1 MATTSLWR
9 VSGRLDHVLRYVE
22 NPEKTTRDDLERV
35 LSYAAAQRKTSHA
48 SNENLPTL
56 RQLVT
61 GINCAPA
68 TALAE
73 MQDVKLCFGK
83 TDGTLAY
90 HGYQSFAPGEAT
102 PELAHEIGVKLARRL
117 WGDKYQVIVA
127 THLDK
132 ENHLHSHFVINS
144 VAFLDG
150 RKFYRSAQDYAR
162 MREASDALCREYGL
176 SVIADKESKT
186 KNYAEWQTERDGQ
199 PTIRSQI
206 RADIDRAVAASS
218 TERMFYKTLREMGY
232 DIRFLTESGAE
243 LKYPKLKPP
252 GAKGYFRFHKL
263 GEGYTPE
270 EIAGR
275 IAQNYY
281 RALPFSKAERAAGNE
296 ARLRAHQAVAHRKAK
311 GLYALYLYYC
321 YELHILQRHP
331 ASVKRVPFS
340 MHEDI
345 VKLERLDRQTRFLA
359 EHGIETDAQ
368 LQTYQTAAQS
378 EIDALTVER
387 QGLRNELRRL
397 KRRNAPDGEAIA
409 VSERISD
416 LSQSLKILRE
426 EVALCAEIEDRT
438 ERIRQ
443 NLLELRQETER
454 KENEHEHIRRRGGTG
469 REDDPERR

>member
-9 VSGRLDHVLRYVE
+9 VSGRLDHLLRYVG
-22 NPEKTTRDDLERV
+22 NPEKTNRDDLERV
-35 LSYAAAQRKTSHA
+35 LAYASAQRKTTHTSD
-48 SNENLPTL
+48 ENLPTL
-56 RQLVT
+56 HQLVT
-61 GINCAPA
+61 GINCSPP

-73 MQDVKLCFGK
+73 MQATKHCFSK

-144 VAFLDG
+144 VSFLDG

-162 MREASDALCREYGL
+162 MREVSDELCREYGL
-176 SVIADKESKT
+176 SVIAAKESRT
-186 KNYAEWQTERDGQ
+186 KSYAEWQAERDGQ
-199 PTIRSQI
+199 TTIRSQI

-232 DIRFLTESGAE
+232 DIRFLSESGAE

-263 GEGYTPE
+263 GDGYTPE

-281 RALPFSKAERAAGNE
+281 RSLPFPEVERAAGSE
-296 ARLRAHQAVAHRKAK
+296 ARLWAHQAVAHRKTK

-340 MHEDI
+340 IREDI
-345 VKLERLDRQTRFLA
+345 VKLDRLDRQTRFLA
-359 EHGIETDAQ
+359 EHSIETESQLHAHRDKAQ
-368 LQTYQTAAQS
+368 HQI
-378 EIDALTVER
+378 EALTTER
-387 QGLRNELRRL
+387 QRLRNELRRL
-397 KRRNAPDGEAIA
+397 KRQNAPDGEAIV
-409 VSERISD
+409 VSKRISD
-416 LSQSLKILRE
+416 LSQNLKILRE

-438 ERIRQ
+438 EHIRQ

-454 KENEHEHIRRRGGTG
+454 KENEHEHIRRRGRTG